1 MGRTKKKQLMEKNN
15 NKPAHCY
22 SGLSARPSSCRRDK
36 QKSRWKRRC
45 PTGLYVHTTMFV
57 FILLRCDTT
66 RKDSA
71 DGRPEENEREN
82 ERSHMGHRAHFLA
95 RAIRR
100 SITQVEPVC
109 PSLFLPT
116 HKSVHAHTPTYAV
129 LICLPAWRFITVSFL
144 LHCPLC

>member
-1 MGRTKKKQLMEKNN
+1 MGRTIEGNSRKKKK
-15 NKPAHCY
+15 KTAHCY
-22 SGLSARPSSCRRDK
+22 SCLSARPSSCRQDK

-45 PTGLYVHTTMFV
+45 LTGLYVHTTMFV
-57 FILLRCDTT
+57 FILLRRDTAQ
-66 RKDSA
+66 KDSA

-82 ERSHMGHRAHFLA
+82 ERSQMGHRAHFLA

-109 PSLFLPT
+109 PSLSLPT
-116 HKSVHAHTPTYAV
+116 HTSVHTHTPTYAV

-144 LHCPLC
+144 LHCPLR